1 MTHKSTTADTVKDF
15 IKIDENANVA
25 VTLNDVA
32 FINTANNSLFINVVS
47 GATLDLTFNNVTVN
61 GTAVTAES
69 EIVKR

>member
-1 MTHKSTTADTVKDF
+1 M
-15 IKIDENANVA
+15 A

-32 FINTANNSLFINVVS
+32 FINTANNSLFINVVT